1 MCLLSY
7 KPKPKLYN
15 NSGFHFLIIFL
26 TTLHVVMF
34 SFAYIPEAL
43 FKSTKV
49 NLVNASKF
57 IQATK
62 QFICQFYEVK
72 LLIQDRASHGL
83 TVCSELFFLQ
93 HKCD

>member
-1 MCLLSY
+1 
-7 KPKPKLYN
+7 
-15 NSGFHFLIIFL
+15 
-26 TTLHVVMF
+26 MF

-43 FKSTKV
+43 VKSTKV

-72 LLIQDRASHGL
+72 VLIQDRAS
-83 TVCSELFFLQ
+83 V
-93 HKCD
+93 

>member
-26 TTLHVVMF
+26 TTLNVVMF

-72 LLIQDRASHGL
+72 LLIQDRAS
-83 TVCSELFFLQ
+83 V
-93 HKCD
+93 